1 MKWPVMLND
10 TVIFRATDELAE
22 AIRHRASEAQMTVSE
37 YLRSI
42 ITELVG
48 GRDVVSPTCANIARS
63 AFANGDQWPYQTTPL
78 GEGFASPD
86 PFALLACAGEG
97 DIGVQRELAD
107 MAINVTIAGGPECDP
122 FVVLSE
128 GLIFAR
134 MADRVGEADD
144 AMRVVT
150 MLALLSTLACGQAA
164 RDIAAEAIARLEM
177 IANGA
182 SDHAEHAATL
192 LASHAQG
199 EQPETMRLAQ
209 EYRDRLGAQCDGVN
223 QVIGQ

>member
-1 MKWPVMLND
+1 MLND
-10 TVIFRATDELAE
+10 TVIFRSTDELAE

-42 ITELVG
+42 ITDRVG
-48 GRDVVSPTCANIARS
+48 GRDLVSPTCADIARS
-63 AFANGDQWPYQTTPL
+63 ALIQCDQSAAL

-97 DIGVQRELAD
+97 DIGAQRELAD
-107 MAINVTIAGGPECDP
+107 MAIRVAIAGGPECDP

-150 MLALLSTLACGQAA
+150 MLALLSTLASGQAA

-209 EYRDRLGAQCDGVN
+209 EYRDRLGAQCNGVN
-223 QVIGQ
+223 QGFER